1 MFISEQ
7 LSSFVNKVKIDQVP
21 QNVCQ
26 TAKDAILDCLG
37 VAVAGAREPASVLI
51 AEYVLALGGAH
62 EATIIAKGMK
72 TAPTEAALAN
82 ATIAHI
88 LDFDDVSDSIG
99 GHPTA
104 VILPAILAVGE
115 RLQASGRQVLE
126 AYITGFEVEA
136 KLAKLVNFEHY
147 DKGWHPTATLGVF
160 GATAACAKLMQLDE
174 ERTSMAVG
182 MAASMASGIK
192 ENFGTMTKPFQAG
205 LASRNGVMATMLAQ
219 RGFTA
224 KKSALE
230 GKQGF
235 FEVYNGP
242 GKYRVED
249 LEKTL
254 GNSWDLAH
262 PGIDLK
268 QYPCCGSTHPAVD
281 AVIYLVNKFNVSP
294 KEIDKIRV
302 AIHPRRLAHT
312 NRPRPQTS
320 LEAKF
325 SVQYAAAV
333 AALNRWVALED
344 FYEEALRREDM
355 KEMLDKTEA
364 IPLPHEKWG
373 MEHFAAEVDLTLK
386 DGRCLHHRVEKAKG
400 RGPQLALSEEELER
414 KYLHCTTQ
422 VFSLETARR
431 SLDMIKK
438 IESLS
443 AIGML
448 MNLLAAP
455 E

>member
-1 MFISEQ
+1 MFITEQ
-7 LSSFVNKVKIDQVP
+7 LSSFVNKVKLDEVP
-21 QNVCQ
+21 QSAWKIARN
-26 TAKDAILDCLG
+26 AILDCLG
-37 VAVAGAREPASVLI
+37 VAIAGSREPATVLI
-51 AEYVLALGGAH
+51 IEYIFGLGGGH

-82 ATIAHI
+82 ATMAHV

-99 GHPTA
+99 GHPTV
-104 VILPAILAVGE
+104 VILPAVLAVGQS
-115 RLQASGRQVLE
+115 LQSSGRQVLE

-160 GATAACAKLMQLDE
+160 GATTACAKLMQLDE
-174 ERTSMAVG
+174 ERTAMAVG
-182 MAASMASGIK
+182 IAASMASGIK
-192 ENFGTMTKPFQAG
+192 ENFGAMTKPLQAG
-205 LASRNGVMATMLAQ
+205 LASRNGVMAAMLAQ

-242 GKYRVED
+242 EKYR
-249 LEKTL
+249 LENMEQIL
-254 GNSWDLAH
+254 GNPWDLAN
-262 PGIDLK
+262 PGLTIK

-281 AVIYLVNKFNVSP
+281 AVIYLVSKFDLSP
-294 KEIDKIRV
+294 KEIDKIKV

-312 NRPRPQTS
+312 NRPQPQTG

-325 SVQYAAAV
+325 SVQYVAAV
-333 AALNRWVALED
+333 AAMHRWVVLED
-344 FYEEALRREDM
+344 FDDEVLMQGEI
-355 KEMLDKTEA
+355 KKMLDKIEA
-364 IPLPHEKWG
+364 IPLPQEKWG
-373 MEHFAAEVDLTLK
+373 AEHFAAEVDLTLK

-400 RGPQLALSEEELER
+400 RGPELALSEEELER
-414 KYLHCTTQ
+414 KYLNCTTQ
-422 VFSLETARR
+422 VFSLEAAKRC
-431 SLDMIKK
+431 LNMIKK

-443 AIGML
+443 DIGML
-448 MNLLAAP
+448 MNTLAAP
-455 E
+455 